1 MDLSIFGAGTLA
13 RIYLRSKIGRVPRL
27 IPTHLPALR
36 PTFLYSLHSLTSPP
50 LTERNRQR
58 DDSVCMRECIYVCL
72 LNIYVHIFCS
82 YCPFMHACMPC
93 WLSIRTTSCTSCE
106 SHEPQNIH
114 FPARLR
120 TTHGPSSKQINH
132 KRISDLIK

>member
-1 MDLSIFGAGTLA
+1 MDLSFLGAVTLA
-13 RIYLRSKIGRVPRL
+13 RIYLRSKTGRVPRL

-72 LNIYVHIFCS
+72 LSIYVHIFCS
-82 YCPFMHACMPC
+82 YCPFFVGCLFAQRLAQVVKVMS
-93 WLSIRTTSCTSCE
+93 LETFTF
-106 SHEPQNIH
+106 PQGCAQH
-114 FPARLR
+114 MVQV
-120 TTHGPSSKQINH
+120 PSKYIINAYQIF
-132 KRISDLIK
+132 